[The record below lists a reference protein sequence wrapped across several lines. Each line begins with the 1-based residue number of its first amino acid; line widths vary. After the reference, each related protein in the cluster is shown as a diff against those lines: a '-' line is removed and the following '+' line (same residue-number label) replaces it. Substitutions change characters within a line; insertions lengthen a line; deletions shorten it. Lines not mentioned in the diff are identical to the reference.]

1 MLKISDTYFIFTI
14 SITKHI
20 GMPCKRHSKWYLSQY
35 VVYYLSQPKTKLEDY
50 LEYMHKYIVVRLG
63 NLQLLQSNVT
73 LYYYIYPFYM
83 TVHIYFREQPTID
96 FCTNL
101 MFTFVIYVKYFVN

>member
-1 MLKISDTYFIFTI
+1 
-14 SITKHI
+14 
-20 GMPCKRHSKWYLSQY
+20 MPCKRHSKWYLSQY
-35 VVYYLSQPKTKLEDY
+35 VVCYLSQPKTKLEDY

-73 LYYYIYPFYM
+73 LYCYIY
-83 TVHIYFREQPTID
+83 HIYFREQPTID